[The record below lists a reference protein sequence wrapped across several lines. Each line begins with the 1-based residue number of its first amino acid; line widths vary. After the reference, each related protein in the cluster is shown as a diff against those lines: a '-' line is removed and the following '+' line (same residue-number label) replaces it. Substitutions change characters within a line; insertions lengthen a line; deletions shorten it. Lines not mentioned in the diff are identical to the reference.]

1 MAAGFQMPGIPQPPL
16 MNQPP
21 QIFGGD
27 GYHGLPI
34 QHLPPEL
41 TAQMFGDPSALL
53 DDANEAKRR
62 RIARVS
68 LSLAPARHESQRQP
82 GNPMANHDA
91 RHILRRLDADH
102 HANPLQACDMC
113 RKKKIKCDGKLPAC
127 THCINYKTDCVFTQV
142 EKKRNPPKG

>member
-1 MAAGFQMPGIPQPPL
+1 MADHMAAGFQIPGMAQPPL

-27 GYHGLPI
+27 GYHGMPI

-41 TAQMFGDPSALL
+41 TAQMFGDPGALL

-68 LSLAPARHESQRQP
+68 RWCPAQLGPDRQTTT
-82 GNPMANHDA
+82 A
-91 RHILRRLDADH
+91 RT
-102 HANPLQACDMC
+102 PEC
-113 RKKKIKCDGKLPAC
+113 
-127 THCINYKTDCVFTQV
+127 
-142 EKKRNPPKG
+142 